1 MWYINS
7 VIVLNSALKHGIAP
21 EDSIHAIR
29 CAIVVLDLQEDPHK
43 TLYLGLDRS
52 GLPLE
57 VVVMQTSKGDAI
69 IHAMRMRTKYVT
81 LIEGGKR

>member
-7 VIVLNSALKHGIAP
+7 VFVLNSALKHGIAP

-29 CAIVVLDLQEDPHK
+29 CAIVVLDLQEGPHK

-52 GLPLE
+52 PRSANE
-57 VVVMQTSKGDAI
+57 NQIRDI
-69 IHAMRMRTKYVT
+69 D
-81 LIEGGKR
+81 

>member
-43 TLYLGLDRS
+43 TL
-52 GLPLE
+52 
-57 VVVMQTSKGDAI
+57 
-69 IHAMRMRTKYVT
+69 
-81 LIEGGKR
+81 